1 MTELELHFP
10 EFLSY
15 RMSGWS
21 LSKEECVQH
30 VEAGVQLW
38 PLLSRV
44 CSCAGE
50 VRDRRRGAK
59 DLACVILSCL
69 PVVFEAPVQDFL

>member
-10 EFLSY
+10 EFPSY
-15 RMSGWS
+15 RISGWS
-21 LSKEECVQH
+21 LSKEECVQS
-30 VEAGVQLW
+30 VEAGVPLW

-44 CSCAGE
+44 CSCVRE

-59 DLACVILSCL
+59 DLACVILSGL
-69 PVVFEAPVQDFL
+69 PVILEALVQDFL